1 MKEIRP
7 VHFRLVKNTKTNA
20 HLRTLLASVDAS
32 ERKQMEALLNEIKNL
47 SESNEKMT
55 RQISSSESDLK
66 TKNKNI

>member
-1 MKEIRP
+1 
-7 VHFRLVKNTKTNA
+7 
-20 HLRTLLASVDAS
+20 LASVDAS